1 MLVAHA
7 GCCKARKRLVIHD
20 DESVLMFQDSVVV
33 GLCQGWIRSLLGY
46 GWFIYGVRP
55 SRSQRGGVDGIQNQ
69 VLRKCVHVV
78 VSAPKQVV
86 EVEAQLKRLCLRR
99 LIATK

>member
-1 MLVAHA
+1 MLVAHT
-7 GCCKARKRLVIHD
+7 GYCKARKRLVIHD
-20 DESVLMFQDSVVV
+20 NESALMFQDSVVV

-46 GWFIYGVRP
+46 GGFIYGVRR

-69 VLRKCVHVV
+69 VLMKCLHVV

-86 EVEAQLKRLCLRR
+86 EVEAQLKRLCLPE
-99 LIATK
+99 